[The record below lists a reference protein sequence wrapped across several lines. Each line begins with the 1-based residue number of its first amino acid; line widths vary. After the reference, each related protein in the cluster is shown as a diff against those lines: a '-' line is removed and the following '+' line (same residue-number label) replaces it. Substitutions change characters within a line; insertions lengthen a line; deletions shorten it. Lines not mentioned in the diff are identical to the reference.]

1 MSLDYHIDVLA
12 PATLENGDS
21 TVYRTKF
28 NDNFTR
34 AEEETQKVED
44 RVEDT
49 FSTLVGEGLTSTPT
63 TSYSGT
69 SLGVTIGAFTSLIG
83 VEVVYAGGIAT
94 CLASQTDASLY
105 FCQDGTWSTTLPTT
119 KSYFIFATYTTD
131 ATGIT
136 TFTLSNV
143 KKLLSYQSITD
154 TISGIVVPES
164 PGYVD
169 YYVDHSSIVSFLVD
183 GFITLTVDSDD
194 FYVELLYDTKITY
207 ASDTP
212 NTPPHAITEQG
223 FYVRITRQAGYYYAD
238 DNSCELTYIRTG
250 MV

>member
-1 MSLDYHIDVLA
+1 MSLDHHIDVLA

-34 AEEETQKVED
+34 AKAETQKVED

-63 TSYSGT
+63 TAYNGS

-94 CLASQTDASLY
+94 CLPNQTDASLY
-105 FCQDGTWSTTLPTT
+105 FCQDGTWSTSLPST
-119 KSYFIFATYTTD
+119 KSYFVFAIYTSD

-136 TFTLSNV
+136 AFTLSSV
-143 KKLLSYQSITD
+143 KKLLSFKSITD

-169 YYVDHSSIVSFLVD
+169 YYVDHSSIVSFLID

-194 FYVELLYDTKITY
+194 FYVELLYDTKIAY
-207 ASDTP
+207 DSDTP

-223 FYVRITRQAGYYYAD
+223 FYVRITRKSGYYYAG
-238 DNSCELTYIRTG
+238 DNDCELTYIRTG